1 MRDPNGRFAK
11 ANNHLESESV
21 SVFDCEPLK
30 RVIDAWNAQR
40 FEFKLARAGRSPR
53 VFMRTHHP
61 NRSASFT
68 RISNPTPLNLSTPI
82 KQGASEAT
90 LLGMASR
97 FHFRCVES
105 PHLAPPAPSPMTE
118 VERSQPECVM
128 GTLHTWPI
136 RAWRWKASPKSSAGP
151 VRPYQRGIAGQ

>member
-21 SVFDCEPLK
+21 SVFDCEPL
-30 RVIDAWNAQR
+30 RCVIDAWNAQR

-68 RISNPTPLNLSTPI
+68 RISNPTPLNLSTPSN
-82 KQGASEAT
+82 KVLAK
-90 LLGMASR
+90 LRCLGWRAGFTSAVLNHR
-97 FHFRCVES
+97 TS
-105 PHLAPPAPSPMTE
+105 PRRHH
-118 VERSQPECVM
+118 RQ
-128 GTLHTWPI
+128 
-136 RAWRWKASPKSSAGP
+136 
-151 VRPYQRGIAGQ
+151 

>member
-21 SVFDCEPLK
+21 SVFDCEPL
-30 RVIDAWNAQR
+30 RCVIDAWNAQR

-68 RISNPTPLNLSTPI
+68 RISNPTPLNLSTPSN
-82 KQGASEAT
+82 KVLAKLRCLGWRATSTSGALRYRRRTTAT
-90 LLGMASR
+90 
-97 FHFRCVES
+97 H
-105 PHLAPPAPSPMTE
+105 PA
-118 VERSQPECVM
+118 ERSS
-128 GTLHTWPI
+128 TL
-136 RAWRWKASPKSSAGP
+136 
-151 VRPYQRGIAGQ
+151 